1 MNAEI
6 ITPDQA
12 TERGL
17 RVLAGPY
24 FKCEE
29 WMIDAVLADMR
40 RGNIEASIVENA
52 NGQREV
58 WRSVSGFREVC
69 K

>member
-1 MNAEI
+1 MNAA
-6 ITPDQA
+6 ITPEQA
-12 TERGL
+12 KERGL

-24 FKCEE
+24 FKCEA

-40 RGNIEASIVENA
+40 RGNIEAAIVENPH
-52 NGQREV
+52 GQCEV
-58 WRSVSGFREVC
+58 WRSICGFREVQ

>member
-1 MNAEI
+1 MNAA
-6 ITPDQA
+6 ITPEQA
-12 TERGL
+12 SERGL

-24 FKCEE
+24 FNCEA

-40 RGNIEASIVENA
+40 RGNIAASVIENA

-58 WRSVSGFREVC
+58 WRSVSGFREVQ